1 MVFPIAVA
9 EGGQFLFFDV
19 EELGKS
25 YQLVKKTPAPTPVPQ
40 GVRAA
45 FPLECYDNRMAC
57 VVTGEVFDS
66 LEGIVTIFH
75 EFVHCQ
81 QFETC
86 ERELKQR
93 NPRTYE

>member
-1 MVFPIAVA
+1 
-9 EGGQFLFFDV
+9 
-19 EELGKS
+19 
-25 YQLVKKTPAPTPVPQ
+25 
-40 GVRAA
+40 
-45 FPLECYDNRMAC
+45 MAC